1 MATAQQSTVES
12 LRVDVIEND
21 CRPKAGWRG
30 CTIGEHIQFS
40 TDSLESYFFASWRPV
55 VYDALL
61 LAAAVEFC
69 DKLRKRSAMGWCRQ
83 FEIRLPVHEP
93 DRWNARNVYESLVS
107 ALAFLTGDCW
117 HIHFVARKQDEAPV
131 RQGRL
136 ELSNGKLAVIAFS
149 DGMDSRAVAGLAAK
163 ELGDKLVRIRLGSK
177 THDKPVINGRKQ
189 PFTAVPY
196 KVRPGNYNFSE
207 TSARSRGFKFALV
220 SALAAYLA
228 DVQNIIV
235 PESGQGALGPV
246 LLPVGHAYE
255 DYRNHPLFMGHM
267 ERFLDVLLNHRVH
280 YQFPRLWFTKGE
292 TLRAFLDECE
302 EGAASWAGT
311 RSCWQDSRQVSVG
324 EKIKKKRQC
333 GICAACMLRR
343 LSVHAAGLSESQEH
357 YVWEDLKATTFVAG
371 AATAF
376 DRKKIT
382 RALHEYAIA
391 GTLHLDH
398 LAGLRRSAAY
408 APSLKRN
415 AFHLSQPLG
424 LSMAETEARLDR
436 LLNQHEQEWKNF
448 MNELGPNSFIKQ
460 WTQTV

>member
-1 MATAQQSTVES
+1 MAKTRQSTAGS
-12 LRVDVIEND
+12 LRVDVVEKG
-21 CRPKAGWRG
+21 CRPKAGWKY
-30 CTIGEHIQFS
+30 CAIGEHIQFS

-69 DKLRKRSAMGWCRQ
+69 DKLRKRATMGWRRQ

-93 DRWNARNVYESLVS
+93 DRWNGRDVYESLVS

-117 HIHFVARKQDEAPV
+117 HIHFVARKQEEAPV

-136 ELSNGKLAVIAFS
+136 QLSNGKLAVIAFS

-163 ELGDKLVRIRLGSK
+163 ELGDRLVRIRLGSK
-177 THDKPVINGRKQ
+177 THDSPIVKGRKQ

-196 KVRPGNYNFSE
+196 KVRPGAYNFSE

-228 DVQNIIV
+228 DVRNIIV

-267 ERFLDVLLNHRVH
+267 ERFLAALLNHRVQ

-292 TLRAFLDECE
+292 TLRAYLNECE
-302 EGAASWAGT
+302 EGAASWAAT
-311 RSCWQDSRQVSVG
+311 RSCWQQSRQVSVG
-324 EKIKKKRQC
+324 RKKPLRQC

-357 YVWEDLKATTFVAG
+357 YVWEDLKATTFDAG
-371 AATAF
+371 ATIAF
-376 DRKKIT
+376 DKAKMT
-382 RALHEYAIA
+382 PALREYTIA

-398 LAGLRRSAAY
+398 LAGLRRSTVH

-415 AFHLSQPLG
+415 AFQLSQPLG
-424 LSMAETEARLDR
+424 LSLAETEAQLDR
-436 LLNQHEQEWKNF
+436 LLEQHECEWKSF
-448 MNELGPNSFIKQ
+448 MDELGPDSFIKQ
-460 WTQTV
+460 WVRTA